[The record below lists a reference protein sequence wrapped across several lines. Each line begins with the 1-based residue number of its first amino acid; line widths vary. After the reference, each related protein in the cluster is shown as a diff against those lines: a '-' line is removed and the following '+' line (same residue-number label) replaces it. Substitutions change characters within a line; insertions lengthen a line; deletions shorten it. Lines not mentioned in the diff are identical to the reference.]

1 MNIALIIKEMEPEV
15 AKRGCFITDVSVSA
29 DNDIVIAIESE
40 EGTVEMD
47 DCVAVSE
54 RFQEIFNREEE
65 DYALTVTSAGLDQPF
80 KILKQYRK
88 AVGSLVE
95 VKTRDGRK
103 LIGTLTSAEEDAF
116 TLAYE
121 AREAVP
127 GKKKKEMV
135 RHEDRFAYG
144 DVNSVMPHITVE

>member
-1 MNIALIIKEMEPEV
+1 MIIKEMEPEV

-54 RFQEIFNREEE
+54 RFQEIFNRDEE

-127 GKKKKEMV
+127 GKKKEMV

>member
-29 DNDIVIAIESE
+29 DNDVTIAMESE
-40 EGTVEMD
+40 EGIVEMD

-54 RFQEIFNREEE
+54 RFQEIFNRDEE

-103 LIGTLTSAEEDAF
+103 IIGTLTSAEEEAF

-121 AREAVP
+121 AREAVT
-127 GKKKKEMV
+127 GKKKKGLV

-144 DVNSVMPHITVE
+144 DVNSVTPHITVE

>member
-54 RFQEIFNREEE
+54 RFQEIFNRDEE

-127 GKKKKEMV
+127 GKKKEMV